1 MCLPTP
7 LEQTK
12 ETAQNSQQRQEAVSP
27 RPQELLQENER
38 VPTWGYGHHTSTE
51 ASPILASGRDVSEA
65 GVPNERTISSH
76 QKLENGTFCNI
87 RQLPFTKGSSTLG
100 KMLKEA
106 MTCMEKLPYHLV
118 MAKKTDGADNRVAQ
132 LDQPLAMHYA
142 TKQMKVLMKVKSEL

>member
-1 MCLPTP
+1 MCLPT

-12 ETAQNSQQRQEAVSP
+12 ETPRNSQQRQEAVSP
-27 RPQELLQENER
+27 SPQELLQENER
-38 VPTWGYGHHTSTE
+38 VPTWGYGHTSTE

-65 GVPNERTISSH
+65 GVANERTIPSH

-87 RQLPFTKGSSTLG
+87 RQLPFTKGSGTLG

-118 MAKKTDGADNRVAQ
+118 IAKKTGADNRVAQ
-132 LDQPLAMHYA
+132 LDQPLASHQPPGK
-142 TKQMKVLMKVKSEL
+142 TPRCTPTWNV